1 MVGAPGRD
9 RIRVNYGT
17 EDGVSAEP
25 TVSLDSRGTR
35 IRTCCGCHATARVKA
50 WRAMKDSR
58 RHVVVA
64 GAGVAGLETA
74 LALQALAQEQVSVEL
89 IAPEDEFVYRPLAV
103 AEPFHVGE
111 VRRFPLARLVEA
123 AGAELRNGE
132 LAEVKPDEKL
142 AVLADGG
149 TVEYDVLVLAL
160 GACPLPAVPGAL
172 TFRGLPEDSEELARL
187 LERVTTRDLRRLV
200 FAVPA
205 GSTWPL
211 PLYELALLTGE
222 YLSEHLTHA
231 ELTVV
236 TPEKQPL
243 GLFGNAASE
252 AIALLLETRGIG
264 LRTAA
269 QPVAFE
275 DGALQLADRG
285 TVAADAVV
293 ALPKLEGPPLDGIPQ
308 DERGFVP
315 TDEYGRVAELTDVY
329 AAGDLTQ
336 SSIKQGGIAA
346 QEADA
351 VAEAIAADA
360 GAPVQPSPC
369 RPVLRGLLFTGFV
382 PRFLRHE
389 ETGQSLV
396 DTQPLWWPPG
406 KIVGRYLS
414 PFLAEHLG
422 LATSTE
428 AAPADALPIEVA
440 VDRPAWTPI

>member
-1 MVGAPGRD
+1 
-9 RIRVNYGT
+9 
-17 EDGVSAEP
+17 
-25 TVSLDSRGTR
+25 
-35 IRTCCGCHATARVKA
+35 
-50 WRAMKDSR
+50 MKDGR

-74 LALQALAQEQVSVEL
+74 LALHALAPEHVSVEL
-89 IAPEDEFVYRPLAV
+89 IAPEEEFVYRPLAV

-111 VRRFPLARLVEA
+111 ARHFPLGRLVGA
-123 AGAELRNGE
+123 TGAELRHGAFTGAN
-132 LAEVKPDEKL
+132 PDEKTATL
-142 AVLADGG
+142 AGG
-149 TVEYDVLVLAL
+149 STIEYDVLVLAL
-160 GACPLPAVPGAL
+160 GARPLPAVPGAL

-187 LERVTTRDLRRLV
+187 LERVTLRELRQIA

-205 GSTWPL
+205 DSTWQL
-211 PLYELALLTGE
+211 PLYELALMTGE
-222 YLSEHLTHA
+222 YLSEHMSQA

-236 TPEKQPL
+236 TPEEQPL
-243 GLFGNAASE
+243 GLFGTKASE
-252 AIALLLETRGIG
+252 AMAQLLEMRGIG
-264 LRTAA
+264 LRTATA
-269 QPVAFE
+269 PVAFE
-275 DGALQLADRG
+275 EGALSLADGG

-293 ALPKLEGPPLDGIPQ
+293 ALPKLEGPRLDGIPQ

-315 TDEYGRVAELTDVY
+315 TDEYGRVAGLTDVY

-336 SSIKQGGIAA
+336 YSIKQGGLAA
-346 QEADA
+346 QQADA

-369 RPVLRGLLFTGFV
+369 RPVLRGLLLTGFV

-389 ETGQSLV
+389 EAGPSLV

-422 LATSTE
+422 LA
-428 AAPADALPIEVA
+428 AAQAPAPTDAPPVEVA
-440 VDRPAWTPI
+440 VDRPAWTPV

>member
-1 MVGAPGRD
+1 MDD
-9 RIRVNYGT
+9 R
-17 EDGVSAEP
+17 
-25 TVSLDSRGTR
+25 
-35 IRTCCGCHATARVKA
+35 
-50 WRAMKDSR
+50 R

-74 LALQALAQEQVSVEL
+74 LALHALAPEHVSVEL

-111 VRRFPLARLVEA
+111 VRRFPLERLVAA
-123 AGAELRNGE
+123 AGAELRHGA
-132 LAEVKPDEKL
+132 LVGVDPDEKR
-142 AVLADGG
+142 AALADGG

-160 GACPLPAVPGAL
+160 GGRPLPAVPGAL
-172 TFRGLPEDSEELARL
+172 TFRGQREDSEELARV
-187 LERVTTRDLRRLV
+187 LERLTTGDLKRLV
-200 FAVPA
+200 YAVAA

-222 YLSEHLTHA
+222 YVSEHLAQA

-236 TPEKQPL
+236 TPEEQPL
-243 GLFGNAASE
+243 ALFGTKASE
-252 AIALLLETRGIG
+252 AMAQLLDMRGIG
-264 LRTAA
+264 FRAA
-269 QPVAFE
+269 SPPAAFE
-275 DGALQLADRG
+275 DGVLRLADG
-285 TVAADAVV
+285 GKVAADAVV
-293 ALPKLEGPPLDGIPQ
+293 ALPLLEGAPLDGIPQ
-308 DERGFVP
+308 DEHGFVP
-315 TDEYGRVAELTDVY
+315 TDEFGRVAALTDVY
-329 AAGDLTQ
+329 AAGDLIQ

-360 GAPVQPSPC
+360 GAAVQPNPC
-369 RPVLRGLLFTGFV
+369 HPVLRGLLFTGFV

-389 ETGQSLV
+389 EGGVSLV

-422 LATSTE
+422 LATSGPPPT
-428 AAPADALPIEVA
+428 DALPVEVA

>member
-1 MVGAPGRD
+1 
-9 RIRVNYGT
+9 
-17 EDGVSAEP
+17 
-25 TVSLDSRGTR
+25 
-35 IRTCCGCHATARVKA
+35 
-50 WRAMKDSR
+50 MKDGR

-64 GAGVAGLETA
+64 GAGVAGLEAA
-74 LALQALAQEQVSVEL
+74 LALQAIAAEHVSVEL
-89 IAPEDEFVYRPLAV
+89 IAPEEEFVYRPLAV

-111 VRRFPLARLVEA
+111 VRRFPLARLVGA
-123 AGAELRNGE
+123 AGAELRHGALVGVN
-132 LAEVKPDEKL
+132 PDETR
-142 AVLADGG
+142 AVLADGS

-160 GACPLPAVPGAL
+160 GARPLPAVPGAL
-172 TFRGLPEDSEELARL
+172 TFRGLPEDGEELAGL
-187 LERVTTRDLRRLV
+187 LERATTRDLGRLA

-205 GSTWPL
+205 DSTWQL

-222 YLSEHLTHA
+222 YLSEHMTHA

-236 TPEKQPL
+236 TPEEQPL
-243 GLFGNAASE
+243 GLFGTKASE
-252 AIALLLETRGIG
+252 AMAQLLDMRGIALQ
-264 LRTAA
+264 TATV
-269 QPVAFE
+269 PVAFG
-275 DGALQLADRG
+275 DGELQVADG
-285 TVAADAVV
+285 GAVAADAVV
-293 ALPKLEGPPLDGIPQ
+293 ALPRLEGAPLDGIPQ

-315 TDEYGRVAELTDVY
+315 TDEYGRVAGLTDVY
-329 AAGDLTQ
+329 AAGDLMQ

-351 VAEAIAADA
+351 VADAIAADA
-360 GAPVQPSPC
+360 GAHVQPSPC

-389 ETGQSLV
+389 EAGPSVV

-422 LATSTE
+422 LSTSSD

-440 VDRPAWTPI
+440 VDRPAWTRV

>member
-1 MVGAPGRD
+1 M
-9 RIRVNYGT
+9 N
-17 EDGVSAEP
+17 
-25 TVSLDSRGTR
+25 
-35 IRTCCGCHATARVKA
+35 
-50 WRAMKDSR
+50 DSR

-74 LALQALAQEQVSVEL
+74 LALHALAPEHVSVEL

-103 AEPFHVGE
+103 SEPFHVGE

-123 AGAELRNGE
+123 AGADLRHGG
-132 LAEVKPDEKL
+132 LAGVRPDEKL

-160 GACPLPAVPGAL
+160 GARPLPAIPDAL
-172 TFRGLPEDSEELARL
+172 TFRGLHEDSEELARL
-187 LERVTTRDLRRLV
+187 LERITTRDLRQIV
-200 FAVPA
+200 FAVPS

-211 PLYELALLTGE
+211 PLYELAMLTGE

-236 TPEKQPL
+236 TPEEQPL
-243 GLFGNAASE
+243 ALFGTQASE
-252 AIALLLETRGIG
+252 AMALLLETRGIG
-264 LRTAA
+264 VRTAKS
-269 QPVAFE
+269 PIAFE
-275 DGALQLADRG
+275 DGVLRSTDG
-285 TVAADAVV
+285 SGITADAVV
-293 ALPKLEGPPLDGIPQ
+293 ALPKLEGAPLDGIPQ
-308 DERGFVP
+308 DECGFVP
-315 TDEYGRVAELTDVY
+315 TDEYGRVADLTDVY
-329 AAGDLTQ
+329 AAGDFTQ

-351 VAEAIAADA
+351 VAEAIAAGA

-389 ETGQSLV
+389 EAGPSLV

-422 LATSTE
+422 LATSG
-428 AAPADALPIEVA
+428 APPADGVPVEVA